1 MKIKITL
8 TVLLCVLITILNGQ
22 VPQGFSYQAV
32 MRKAD
37 GNPLFNTPVRIR
49 FTVAEVSTN
58 AVLYTE
64 NQSTVTNNFGLTSLI
79 IGKGT
84 TESGSFSNINW
95 ATPKKL
101 IIGVDPSGGT
111 NYTLTST
118 SDMQSVP
125 FALNATNAVNA
136 QNLISNVLTVNSS
149 TQKIGI
155 GNTSPLGKLT
165 VDHDDDGTIN
175 SPSLLLRTTRNGD
188 FSRLRMANTN
198 RVTKFWD
205 IAAFN
210 PAVDD
215 DARLH
220 FFYSNNNPSGSN
232 ILTLA
237 GSGKVGIGTTNL
249 TGAAVTMENF
259 DTYTQPT
266 LLLRSSNNG
275 LFTRLRFTNTGFSN
289 QWWDIVGVANNNPDG
304 RLIFGYQN
312 ATSQK
317 DLFTFDRLGN
327 AYAFGSFINSD
338 KNLKKNVLPIG
349 QSLPILMQLSGYRYN
364 WKDEELD
371 PTTQIGFIAQ
381 ELEKLYPELVR
392 TNDKGLKAVNYIG
405 LIPIVVTAIKE
416 QQQQIEDLK
425 KEVAE
430 LKSSIKSIMDKR

>member
-8 TVLLCVLITILNGQ
+8 IALLCALVTILNGQ
-22 VPQGFSYQAV
+22 VPQGFNYQSV
-32 MRKAD
+32 MRNAQ
-37 GNPLFNTPVRIR
+37 GNPLLNTPVRIR
-49 FTVAEVSTN
+49 FTVAEASTN
-58 AVLYTE
+58 AVLYIE
-64 NQSTVTNNFGLTSLI
+64 NHSTITNNFGLTSLI

-84 TESGSFSNINW
+84 TESGNFSNINW

-101 IIGVDPSGGT
+101 VVGIDPTNGT
-111 NYTLTST
+111 NYTLSST

-125 FALNATNAVNA
+125 FALNASNAVNSQNAVNA
-136 QNLISNVLTVNSS
+136 QNLVSNVLTINSA

-155 GNTSPLGKLT
+155 N
-165 VDHDDDGTIN
+165 
-175 SPSLLLRTTRNGD
+175 
-188 FSRLRMANTN
+188 
-198 RVTKFWD
+198 
-205 IAAFN
+205 
-210 PAVDD
+210 
-215 DARLH
+215 
-220 FFYSNNNPSGSN
+220 NNNPAAE
-232 ILTLA
+232 LTLGNSVTNRKIILYQDDRTSDHDYYGFGINNSILRYQTGNA
-237 GSGKVGIGTTNL
+237 GGDHVFYSGINATSSKELMRIKGDGRVGIGTTNL
-249 TGAAVTMENF
+249 NSAAVTLENT
-259 DTYTQPT
+259 DSYERPT
-266 LLLRSSNNG
+266 LLVRGTASGVFAYTRIRMANADTRFWDIAAFGSANDGRFELVYNNG
-275 LFTRLRFTNTGFSN
+275 TAAKSM
-289 QWWDIVGVANNNPDG
+289 
-304 RLIFGYQN
+304 
-312 ATSQK
+312 
-317 DLFTFDRLGN
+317 FTFDRVGN